1 MQTRQP
7 LPDSH
12 EASEFDFVVQ
22 NEGTIFLLTPLS
34 SAANEW
40 VSEHLP
46 EDAMWFGSSVVVEH
60 RYIAPIVAGI
70 QSDGLEVR

>member
-1 MQTRQP
+1 VDQKTK
-7 LPDSH
+7 
-12 EASEFDFVVQ
+12 EVDFLVQ

-46 EDAMWFGSSVVVEH
+46 EDAMRFGGSIVVEH
-60 RYIAPIVAGI
+60 RFISPIVAGI
-70 QSDGLEVR
+70 QSDGLVCR